1 MAGIRLW
8 VLTGDKV
15 DTAKNIGFS
24 CRLLVKDGMEIF
36 QYPKEYSDMY
46 QATTQIRDQQ
56 QAAIAKNKKTA
67 FLVEGSMLHEI
78 MSKKNKELYSEFSKV
93 ALASDVVL
101 CCRVT
106 PIQKQQIVA
115 MVKEEMP
122 KAVTL
127 SIGDGA
133 NDVNMITEAHVGVG
147 IKGVEGQQAARAA
160 DFAIGEFQILK
171 RLLFFHGRESY
182 RKNSNLVLYNFYK
195 NILLN
200 FPNFWFGYFSWFSG
214 QTAFDE
220 VGYQL
225 FNVFF
230 TSWPILVYAIF
241 DRQTTDTVLLK
252 NPKYYAAGPQRLLFN
267 SSRFWRWFLWAV
279 VYSFFITMLA

>member
-182 RKNSNLVLYNFYK
+182 RKNSILVLYNFYK